1 MATLMTIKA
10 TQVMACPGSCALV
23 AEAVLMENGKEIFV
37 CYQSYDTEEY
47 VVSEKSVYDYLAGDG
62 ECPGLVPEE
71 YTSLAEAKKTRYGKT
86 FAMLNRLVKK
96 LGAEAE

>member
-10 TQVMACPGSCALV
+10 TQVMACPGSWALI
-23 AEAVLMENGKEIFV
+23 AEAVLRENGEDVFV
-37 CYQSYDTEEY
+37 SYQSYDTEEY
-47 VVSEKSVYDYLAGDG
+47 VVAKQSVYHYMAEDG
-62 ECPGLVPEE
+62 TEPAEVTEE